1 MKYMIL
7 TLTLLLA
14 FSGIG
19 LEGTTLTTRAQVV
32 ELIAKDGS
40 LRARVFLGTD
50 SLLLE
55 FPIQQ
60 RGYLF
65 KPESYV
71 YLNRSDKT
79 YRVHSYANLLAS
91 FPNKANS
98 GSFHRQNG
106 ASDVW
111 VAGFRQTGE
120 TDLIA
125 GFNATKFVRTSRG
138 KVEIEIWVSEE
149 ITPAAL
155 RTVGRG
161 IRDILPTNY
170 WDDDDRLPTL
180 FQAILVFGVPL
191 RIVDYESEA
200 SGVEA
205 MAMKKE
211 DIPDSLF
218 QIPSEY
224 REAFGQRSR
233 NDVYPGQGTYH
244 KQSWC
249 KECRSDK

>member
-14 FSGIG
+14 FSGTG
-19 LEGTTLTTRAQVV
+19 LEGTTLTRRAEVF

-40 LRARVFLGTD
+40 LIARVFVGTD
-50 SLLLE
+50 SLLLD

-79 YRVHSYANLLAS
+79 YSVHSYANLLAS
-91 FPNKANS
+91 LPNKANS
-98 GSFHRQNG
+98 ESFNRQN
-106 ASDVW
+106 ASSDVW

-125 GFNATKFVRTSRG
+125 GFNATKIVSTSRDKG
-138 KVEIEIWVSEE
+138 EIEIWVSEE
-149 ITPAAL
+149 ITPPAL
-155 RTVGRG
+155 RAVGRE
-161 IRDILPTNY
+161 IRNILPINY
-170 WDDDDRLPTL
+170 WDDDNRLPTL
-180 FQAILVFGVPL
+180 FQAILVYGVPL
-191 RIVDYESEA
+191 RIVDHEIEGSD
-200 SGVEA
+200 VEA
-205 MAMKKE
+205 VAMKKE

-218 QIPSEY
+218 KISSEY
-224 REAFGQRSR
+224 RE
-233 NDVYPGQGTYH
+233 
-244 KQSWC
+244 KQDISQ
-249 KECRSDK
+249 